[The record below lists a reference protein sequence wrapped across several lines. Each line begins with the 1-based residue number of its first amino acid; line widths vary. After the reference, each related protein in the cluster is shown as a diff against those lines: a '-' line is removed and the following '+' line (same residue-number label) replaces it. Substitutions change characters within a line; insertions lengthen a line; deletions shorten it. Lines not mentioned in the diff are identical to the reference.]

1 MSLVAT
7 GAGHEC
13 EDWRYI
19 LCETPRRLS
28 AANRYRCEGCGQVVN
43 TVAGPVPRAAQEEPD
58 IPVLPH
64 VQLPMRVLSL
74 RTIVVVAALSVITLV
89 VLLGTWVWVGVTN
102 DQYSQL
108 DRRLDSVSSLG
119 DINSLL
125 NNVEHAS
132 PDQPMPDGNLVRTAR
147 IGDVTVS
154 VPSNIV
160 LPKLP
165 NGYANTTINGV
176 QYRVR
181 TFPAGPASIALAAP
195 LAEAQ
200 HRINELH
207 LRVLLICASVIGGTV
222 VVGWVISLIM
232 VNPFL
237 LLAQQ
242 ARAINAQSSPD
253 EVQVRGVREAVEIA
267 EAVEGMLARIG
278 KEQQRTKAALDSARD
293 FAAVA
298 SHELRTPLTAM
309 RTNLEVLSTLD
320 LPREQR
326 QEVIG
331 DVIRTQSRIE
341 ATLTALERLAQ
352 GELTTVDDFVPFDIT
367 ELLDRAAHDA
377 LRIYPEVEVSLVPS
391 PTVLMVGLPTGL
403 RLVIDN
409 AIANAVKHGNAGK
422 IQLTVSSSSEGV
434 EIAIDDDGTGVPESE
449 RATVFE
455 RFARGSTAS
464 RSGSGLG
471 LALVAQQAE
480 LHGGTAALQT
490 SPLGG
495 TRLLLNLAG
504 DGRGPA

>member
-1 MSLVAT
+1 L
-7 GAGHEC
+7 
-13 EDWRYI
+13 RKF
-19 LCETPRRLS
+19 R
-28 AANRYRCEGCGQVVN
+28 
-43 TVAGPVPRAAQEEPD
+43 
-58 IPVLPH
+58 
-64 VQLPMRVLSL
+64 LPMRVLSL
-74 RTIVVVAALSVITLV
+74 RTIVIVAQLGVIALV
-89 VLLGTWVWVGVTN
+89 VTLGVWVWVGVTN

-108 DRRLDSVSSLG
+108 DRRLDSVTSLG

-125 NNVEHAS
+125 NS
-132 PDQPMPDGNLVRTAR
+132 PQQTNPDRPTPDGNLVRTAR

-160 LPKLP
+160 LPKLA

-181 TFPAGPASIALAAP
+181 TFSAGPVSIALAAP

-207 LRVLLICASVIGGTV
+207 LRVLLICAGVIGGTFL
-222 VVGWVISLIM
+222 VGWVISLIM
-232 VNPFL
+232 VNPFV
-237 LLAQQ
+237 LLARQ

-267 EAVEGMLARIG
+267 EAVEQMLDRIG
-278 KEQQRTKAALDSARD
+278 NEQQRTRAALESARD

-309 RTNLEVLSTLD
+309 RTNLEVLSTLE
-320 LPREQR
+320 LAAEQR

-377 LRIYPEVEVSLVPS
+377 LRIYPDVEVSLVPS

-409 AIANAVKHGNAGK
+409 AIANAVKHGGASA
-422 IQLTVSSSSEGV
+422 IQLNVSSSSEGV
-434 EIAIDDDGTGVPESE
+434 EIAIDDDGTGVPEEE
-449 RATVFE
+449 RTAVFE
-455 RFARGSTAS
+455 RFSRGSTAS

-480 LHGGTAALQT
+480 LHGGNASLHA
-490 SPLGG
+490 SALGG
-495 TRLLLNLAG
+495 SRLLLNLAG

>member
-1 MSLVAT
+1 MS
-7 GAGHEC
+7 E
-13 EDWRYI
+13 E
-19 LCETPRRLS
+19 S
-28 AANRYRCEGCGQVVN
+28 AAG
-43 TVAGPVPRAAQEEPD
+43 EEHD
-58 IPVLPH
+58 IRVFRPGR
-64 VQLPMRVLSL
+64 LPMRVLSL
-74 RTIVVVAALSVITLV
+74 RTIVIVAQLSVIALV
-89 VLLGTWVWVGVTN
+89 LILGAWVWIGVTN

-119 DINSLL
+119 DINTLL
-125 NNVEHAS
+125 NSAQLTD
-132 PDQPMPDGNLVRTAR
+132 PDRPTSDGLVRTAR
-147 IGDVTVS
+147 IGGVIVS

-160 LPKLP
+160 VPKLA
-165 NGYANTTINGV
+165 NGYTNTTIDGV

-181 TFPAGPASIALAAP
+181 TFSAGPASIALAAP

-207 LRVLLICASVIGGTV
+207 LRVLLICAGVIGGTFL
-222 VVGWVISLIM
+222 VGWVISLIM

-267 EAVEGMLARIG
+267 EAVEGMLDRIG
-278 KEQQRTKAALDSARD
+278 NEQQRTKAALESARD

-309 RTNLEVLSTLD
+309 RTNLEVLSTLE
-320 LPREQR
+320 LAPEQR
-326 QEVIG
+326 REVLG

-377 LRIYPEVEVSLVPS
+377 LRIYPGVQVSLVPS

-409 AIANAVKHGNAGK
+409 AIANAVKHGGASEIRLN
-422 IQLTVSSSSEGV
+422 VSSSGEGV
-434 EIAIDDDGTGVPESE
+434 EIAVDDDGTGVPESE

-455 RFARGSTAS
+455 RFSRGSTAS

-480 LHGGTAALQT
+480 LHGGTASLDT

-495 TRLLLNLAG
+495 TRLLLKLLG
-504 DGRGPA
+504 DGRGPSQN

>member
-1 MSLVAT
+1 MKPKV
-7 GAGHEC
+7 
-13 EDWRYI
+13 
-19 LCETPRRLS
+19 RLLRM
-28 AANRYRCEGCGQVVN
+28 A
-43 TVAGPVPRAAQEEPD
+43 
-58 IPVLPH
+58 H
-64 VQLPMRVLSL
+64 MPMRVLSL
-74 RTIVVVAALSVITLV
+74 RTIVIVSQLSVIALVLTL
-89 VLLGTWVWVGVTN
+89 GAWVWIGVTN

-108 DRRLDSVSSLG
+108 DRRLDSVSTLG

-125 NNVEHAS
+125 NSAQLTN
-132 PDQPMPDGNLVRTAR
+132 PDRPTSDGDLVRTAR
-147 IGDVTVS
+147 IGGVTVS
-154 VPSNIV
+154 VPSNV
-160 LPKLP
+160 VVPKLA

-181 TFPAGPASIALAAP
+181 TFSAGPASIALAAP

-207 LRVLLICASVIGGTV
+207 LRVLLICGGVIGGTFL
-222 VVGWVISLIM
+222 VGWVISLIM

-242 ARAINAQSSPD
+242 ARAISAQSSPD

-267 EAVEGMLARIG
+267 EAVEGMLDRIG
-278 KEQQRTKAALDSARD
+278 NEQQRTRAALESARD

-309 RTNLEVLSTLD
+309 RTNLEVLSTLE
-320 LPREQR
+320 LAPEQR

-367 ELLDRAAHDA
+367 ELLDRSAHDA
-377 LRIYPEVEVSLVPS
+377 LRTYPGVEVSLVPS

-409 AIANAVKHGNAGK
+409 AIANAVKHGGASEIRLN
-422 IQLTVSSSSEGV
+422 VSSSSEGV
-434 EIAIDDDGTGVPESE
+434 EIAIDDNGTGVPEDE
-449 RATVFE
+449 RNAVFE
-455 RFARGSTAS
+455 RFSRGSTAS

-480 LHGGTAALQT
+480 LHGGAASLHA

-495 TRLLLNLAG
+495 TRLLVRLVG

>member
-1 MSLVAT
+1 M
-7 GAGHEC
+7 
-13 EDWRYI
+13 
-19 LCETPRRLS
+19 
-28 AANRYRCEGCGQVVN
+28 
-43 TVAGPVPRAAQEEPD
+43 EPD
-58 IPVLPH
+58 ARLFRW

-74 RTIVVVAALSVITLV
+74 RTIVIVGQLAVIALV
-89 VLLGTWVWVGVTN
+89 VVLGVWVWVGVTN

-119 DINSLL
+119 DINTLL
-125 NNVEHAS
+125 NSAQQS
-132 PDQPMPDGNLVRTAR
+132 DPDRPAPDGNLVRTAR
-147 IGDVTVS
+147 IGGVTVS
-154 VPSNIV
+154 VPGNIV
-160 LPKLP
+160 VPKFG

-181 TFPAGPASIALAAP
+181 TFSAGSASIALAAP

-200 HRINELH
+200 HRIDELH
-207 LRVLLICASVIGGTV
+207 LRVLLICAGVIGSTFL
-222 VVGWVISLIM
+222 VGWVISLIM

-278 KEQQRTKAALDSARD
+278 NEQQRTKAALESARD

-309 RTNLEVLSTLD
+309 RTNLEVLSTLE
-320 LPREQR
+320 LVPEQR
-326 QEVIG
+326 HEVIG

-377 LRIYPEVEVSLVPS
+377 LRIYPGADVSLVPS

-403 RLVIDN
+403 RIVIDN
-409 AIANAVKHGNAGK
+409 AIANAVNHGGATK
-422 IQLTVSSSSEGV
+422 IQLNVASSSEGV
-434 EIAIDDDGTGVPESE
+434 QIAIDDNGTGVPEEE
-449 RATVFE
+449 RAAVFE
-455 RFARGSTAS
+455 RFSRGSTAS

-480 LHGGTAALQT
+480 LHGGTASLHA

-495 TRLLLNLAG
+495 TRLLLKLAG

>member
-1 MSLVAT
+1 MAT
-7 GAGHEC
+7 DTPVFHH
-13 EDWRYI
+13 WR
-19 LCETPRRLS
+19 L
-28 AANRYRCEGCGQVVN
+28 
-43 TVAGPVPRAAQEEPD
+43 PVK
-58 IPVLPH
+58 
-64 VQLPMRVLSL
+64 VLSL
-74 RTIVVVAALSVITLV
+74 RTIVIVAALSVITLV
-89 VLLGTWVWVGVTN
+89 VLLGAWVWIGVTN

-119 DINSLL
+119 DINTLINSGQL
-125 NNVEHAS
+125 AT
-132 PDQPMPDGNLVRTAR
+132 PDRPTPDGNLVRTAR
-147 IGDVTVS
+147 IGGVTVS
-154 VPSNIV
+154 VPGNIV
-160 LPKLP
+160 LPQLP
-165 NGYANTTINGV
+165 NGYANTTIGGV

-181 TFPAGPASIALAAP
+181 TFSAGPASIALAAP

-207 LRVLLICASVIGGTV
+207 LRVLLICGSVIGGTIL
-222 VVGWVISLIM
+222 VGWVISLIM

-278 KEQQRTKAALDSARD
+278 NEQQRTRAALESARD

-309 RTNLEVLSTLD
+309 RTNLEVLSTLEI
-320 LPREQR
+320 PREQR

-352 GELTTVDDFVPFDIT
+352 GQLTTVDDFVPFDIT

-377 LRIYPEVEVSLVPS
+377 LRVYPDVQVSLVPS

-409 AIANAVKHGNAGK
+409 AIANAVKHGSATE
-422 IQLTVSSSSEGV
+422 IRLYVTSSGEGV
-434 EIAIDDDGTGVPESE
+434 EIAVDDNGTGVPESE
-449 RATVFE
+449 RTAVFE
-455 RFARGSTAS
+455 RFSRGSTAS

-480 LHGGTAALQT
+480 LHGGTASLHS

-495 TRLLLNLAG
+495 TRLMLRLAG